1 MTVAD
6 KNASWNRLKQREK
19 IEVLR
24 HDMLEI
30 LKWMEDITKGHQLT
44 SKAITVL
51 NEKIEELKK
60 EGE

>member
-24 HDMLEI
+24 HDMMEI

-44 SKAITVL
+44 SKAITAL
-51 NEKIEELKK
+51 NEKIKELKK

>member
-44 SKAITVL
+44 SKAITAL